1 MKAREKKLAY
11 SKSNVI
17 AVANQ
22 KGGVGKTTTV
32 VNLATAM
39 AACKRSV
46 LIIDS
51 DPQGNATTGLGFEK
65 EVTDKDFYS
74 VITEKYSINESIIKT
89 KIPNLSILPTSVD
102 LTVVEQEFV
111 NIKDRE
117 LKLRKSLNQLSIYF
131 DYILIDC
138 PPSLGLL
145 TVNALTAA
153 KNLLVPLQVE
163 FYALEGL
170 TQLMKTVELIKLNFN
185 KSLTL
190 QGIVLTM
197 YDKRNKISE
206 MVAEDVKKHFNEKVY
221 KTIIPRNVKISE
233 APSHGVPI
241 LIYDISC
248 AGSQAYAALA
258 AELINQENK
267 FSEQK

>member
-1 MKAREKKLAY
+1 MDM
-11 SKSNVI
+11 NTNII
-17 AVANQ
+17 AVVNQ

-39 AACKRSV
+39 AACNRSV

-51 DPQGNATTGLGFEK
+51 DPQGNASTGLGYKK
-65 EVTDKDFYS
+65 ESNDKDLYN
-74 VITEKYSINESIIKT
+74 VITEQVSINDSIIKT
-89 KIPNLSILPTSVD
+89 KIPNLSIIPTSVN

-111 NIKDRE
+111 NLKDRE
-117 LKLRKSLNQLSIYF
+117 EKLKQSLKKIKINF

-145 TVNALTAA
+145 TINALTAS
-153 KNLLVPLQVE
+153 KNLIVPLQVE

-170 TQLMKTVELIKLNFN
+170 TQLIQTIELIKLNFN
-185 KSLTL
+185 NSLDL

-206 MVAEDVKKHFNEKVY
+206 LVAQDVKNHFKEKVY

-241 LIYDISC
+241 LMYDITCS
-248 AGSQAYAALA
+248 GSQAYAALA

-267 FSEQK
+267 NSE

>member
-1 MKAREKKLAY
+1 M
-11 SKSNVI
+11 SNSCPNII

-39 AACKRSV
+39 AACDRSV

-51 DPQGNATTGLGFEK
+51 DPQGNAGTGLGLDK
-65 EVTDKDFYS
+65 KDNKTDL
-74 VITEKYSINESIIKT
+74 YSIYSEKKSINDSIMST
-89 KIPNLSILPTSVD
+89 KIPNLHIIPTTVD
-102 LTVVEQEFV
+102 LTVVEQEFA

-117 LKLRKSLNQLSIYF
+117 IQLKNNLKKINQKF

-145 TVNALTAA
+145 TINALTAA
-153 KNLLVPLQVE
+153 NNLLIPLQVE

-170 TQLMKTVELIKLNFN
+170 TQLVKTVDQVKMNFN
-185 KSLTL
+185 HLLNL

-206 MVAEDVKKHFNEKVY
+206 LIAKDVKDHFKNKVY
-221 KTIIPRNVKISE
+221 KTIIPRNVKITE
-233 APSHGVPI
+233 APSHGLPI
-241 LIYDISC
+241 LMYDISC
-248 AGSQAYAALA
+248 SGSQAYAALA
-258 AELINQENK
+258 AELIDQEN
-267 FSEQK
+267 